1 MLKYSL
7 PLLASLL
14 LLACQSPTLTYDAS
28 GTFEAEEVIISAEA
42 NGKILALA
50 IEEGKE
56 LQAGEIIGH
65 IDSIQLVLKKKQ
77 VEASISAILSRRPDI
92 AAQLAGIETQIE
104 TAKQERT
111 RVEKLLA
118 AEAATPKQLDDL
130 NAQIRVLEKQLSAQR
145 SALATTTKSLSSET
159 RPLAVQLEQLDDQLR
174 RTKIINPLPGTV
186 LTQYAHAHE
195 MTGAGKPIYKI
206 ADLSTLSLRAY
217 ISGTQLPKVALGQ
230 DVKVLVDNGEG
241 GYKDY
246 EGKISWIA
254 SQAEF
259 TPKTIQTQDERSN
272 LVYAVKIRV
281 PNDGYLKIG
290 MYAEVAL

>member
-42 NGKILALA
+42 NGKILTLA

-92 AAQLAGIETQIE
+92 AAQLAGIETQIA
-104 TAKQERT
+104 TANQERT

-174 RTKIINPLPGTV
+174 RTKIVNP
-186 LTQYAHAHE
+186 
-195 MTGAGKPIYKI
+195 
-206 ADLSTLSLRAY
+206 
-217 ISGTQLPKVALGQ
+217 
-230 DVKVLVDNGEG
+230 
-241 GYKDY
+241 
-246 EGKISWIA
+246 
-254 SQAEF
+254 
-259 TPKTIQTQDERSN
+259 
-272 LVYAVKIRV
+272 
-281 PNDGYLKIG
+281 
-290 MYAEVAL
+290 

>member
-1 MLKYSL
+1 MLKYSM

-14 LLACQSPTLTYDAS
+14 LFACQSPTLTYDAS
-28 GTFEAEEVIISAEA
+28 GTFEAEEVIISAES
-42 NGKILALA
+42 NGKILALD

-65 IDSIQLVLKKKQ
+65 IDSIQLVLQKKQ

-92 AAQLAGIETQIE
+92 ASQLAGIETQIE
-104 TAKQERT
+104 TAKQEKT

-130 NAQIRVLEKQLSAQR
+130 NAQIRVLEKQLSAHAR
-145 SALATTTKSLSSET
+145 
-159 RPLAVQLEQLDDQLR
+159 
-174 RTKIINPLPGTV
+174 
-186 LTQYAHAHE
+186 AHE

-206 ADLSTLSLRAY
+206 ADITTLNLRTY

-230 DVKVLVDNGEG
+230 KVRVLVDNGEE

-246 EGKISWIA
+246 EGTISWIS

-259 TPKTIQTQDERSN
+259 TPKTIQTQEERSN

-290 MYAEVAL
+290 MYAEVDL